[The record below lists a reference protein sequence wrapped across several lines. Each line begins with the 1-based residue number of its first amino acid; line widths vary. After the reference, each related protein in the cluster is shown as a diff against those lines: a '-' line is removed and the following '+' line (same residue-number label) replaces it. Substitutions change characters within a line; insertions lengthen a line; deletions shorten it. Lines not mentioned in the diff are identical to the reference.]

1 MGYALSPRRCE
12 NWSFKSISYVHTTI
26 TLAPMKDILV
36 IGAGN
41 LSWHLV
47 QVLQRAA
54 YDVTLVSR
62 APSRVA
68 DWPVRVQALAE
79 VSEHPDLIILAV
91 PDGAIHQA
99 STELANHFP
108 SATPII
114 HTSGATP
121 AVMINS
127 HFSNRGAL
135 WPIRSLRAGEP
146 VSDWRDLPLV
156 YHATDTALTQV
167 LGGLAAELSDQVH
180 FLDDAQRAKL
190 HLAAVFSNNFVTW
203 LYEISHQLCTESGIP
218 FETLLPIIRDT
229 ATKQDGTSPAIRQT
243 GAAAR
248 GDQATI
254 DRHLHL
260 LASHPEYASLYQF
273 MSDAIQRG
281 VNK

>member
-1 MGYALSPRRCE
+1 MQE
-12 NWSFKSISYVHTTI
+12 
-26 TLAPMKDILV
+26 ILV

-47 QVLQRAA
+47 QVLQQTG

-62 APSRVA
+62 APQRVA

-79 VSEHPDLIILAV
+79 VSHQPDLIMLAV

-99 STELANHFP
+99 STELANHFS
-108 SATPII
+108 SATPVI

-121 AVMINS
+121 AVLINS
-127 HFSNRGAL
+127 HFANRGAL

-146 VSDWRDLPLV
+146 VSDWRDLPVV
-156 YHATDTALTQV
+156 YHATNAALTQV
-167 LGGLAAELSDQVH
+167 LGELTATLSDQTYS
-180 FLDDAQRAKL
+180 LNDAQRAKL

-203 LYEISHQLCTESGIP
+203 LYEISHQLCTESGVP
-218 FETLLPIIRDT
+218 FEVLLPIIRNT
-229 ATKQDGTSPAIRQT
+229 ALKQDATSPALRQT

-260 LASHPEYASLYQF
+260 LASHPEYASLYQT
-273 MSDAIQRG
+273 MTDAIQRG
-281 VNK
+281 VKSKR